1 MWMPIEMISH
11 LHHSVLTFVGP
22 RAPLPS
28 MSLRVYAWVSLWSVC
43 TYVCHFA
50 HRHAL
55 MGLYVSWTGTH
66 SYSLQVGPPV
76 LCPCP
81 ASGFSPLH
89 LQLHYKPQC
98 STKAAPVQIPS
109 LAPYYLL
116 SRSSMLAAGLQST
129 ELLQA
134 SLVLLSQKSLLD
146 CWPLAIAER
155 PGEYNGKTPE
165 LGCREWHRQSRWGVL
180 RGNVFCHESNT
191 QSASGP
197 ENPPSPDLESL
208 AQLLSPEPS
217 LCSPGKIVH
226 CEV

>member
-11 LHHSVLTFVGP
+11 LHHSVLCFVGQ

-43 TYVCHFA
+43 TYVCRFA

-55 MGLYVSWTGTH
+55 MGLHVSWTGTH

-98 STKAAPVQIPS
+98 STKAAPVQFPS

-116 SRSSMLAAGLQST
+116 SKGSMLAAGLQSA
-129 ELLQA
+129 ERLQA

-146 CWPLAIAER
+146 YWPLAIAER

-165 LGCREWHRQSRWGVL
+165 LGCREWHRQSRWG
-180 RGNVFCHESNT
+180 
-191 QSASGP
+191 AP
-197 ENPPSPDLESL
+197 
-208 AQLLSPEPS
+208 LLQATSSVMKAIPS
-217 LCSPGKIVH
+217 LHLGLRTTPAPISSPLPSSSPRSHLSVPQ
-226 CEV
+226 